1 MGVVLQF
8 KSSGA
13 RGEGGQS
20 EEAPS
25 ALSDLEQLL
34 QSMQA
39 VDSALSEIRS
49 YLLAADS
56 RRATAGTPDHAEKM

>member
-1 MGVVLQF
+1 MGIVLQF
-8 KSSGA
+8 KLSGA
-13 RGEGGQS
+13 RGQSGQS

-39 VDSALSEIRS
+39 VDGALSDIRS
-49 YLLAADS
+49 YLLAEDS
-56 RRATAGTPDHAEKM
+56 RRAMAGTPNLSGHI